1 MGDEE
6 RNLSDCVSCGHFKTE
21 RGFIQ
26 HREHFEM
33 QIQNLFQF
41 HLLLFSECLMSF
53 CNKRR
58 KTD

>member
-33 QIQNLFQF
+33 QIQNLFQY
-41 HLLLFSECLMSF
+41 LLLFSECLMSF
-53 CNKRR
+53 YTKRR
-58 KTD
+58 ETD